1 MNTQCRNK
9 LFKMPRQIS
18 DSSGWQTRHFSA
30 ITAPKSEFEKAFV
43 EMLSGWLRYA
53 DSHAQQYESRIGE
66 DGVLGV
72 YWAQIGAGLR
82 GLLNGELDRFDGGT
96 LDSVL
101 VGTLEEQDFDPDQ
114 L

>member
-1 MNTQCRNK
+1 
-9 LFKMPRQIS
+9 MPRQLS
-18 DSSGWQTRHFSA
+18 NSSGWQTRHFSA

-43 EMLSGWLRYA
+43 EMLTGWLRYA
-53 DSHAQQYESRIGE
+53 DSHAQQYESGIGE

-72 YWAQIGAGLR
+72 HWAQIGAGLR
-82 GLLNGELDRFDGGT
+82 GLLNGELGRFDGGT

-101 VGTLEEQDFDPDQ
+101 AGTLEEQNLDPDQ

>member
-1 MNTQCRNK
+1 MNTLYRNK
-9 LFKMPRQIS
+9 LFKMPRQLSNSS
-18 DSSGWQTRHFSA
+18 DWQTRHFGA
-30 ITAPKSEFEKAFV
+30 INAPKSEFEKAFV

-66 DGVLGV
+66 DGVLGM

-82 GLLNGELDRFDGGT
+82 GLLNGELGRFDGGT

-101 VGTLEEQDFDPDQ
+101 VGTLQEQNSDPDQ